1 MSTGVIFPYENAAMR
16 ADELPDGL
24 SMPDQMM
31 FLNLRE
37 IYHQFHKGIID
48 RDRAVVE
55 KRKLLN
61 EYRIQKFWCEIW
73 ISAAKREQSI
83 ETIVSDILQD
93 AELMQN
99 DKVKRLISEIDGI
112 RR

>member
-1 MSTGVIFPYENAAMR
+1 MSTGVVLPYENAAMR
-16 ADELPDGL
+16 ADELPDDL

-48 RDRAVVE
+48 RERAVLE
-55 KRKLLN
+55 KKKLLE
-61 EYRIQKFWCEIW
+61 EYRTQKFWCDIW
-73 ISAAKREQSI
+73 TSAAKREQSI
-83 ETIVSDILQD
+83 ELLMSDVLKD
-93 AELMQN
+93 VELMQN
-99 DKVKRLISEIDGI
+99 DKAKRLVSAIDGI

>member
-1 MSTGVIFPYENAAMR
+1 MSTGVILPYENAAMR

-37 IYHQFHKGIID
+37 IYHQFHEGIID
-48 RDRAVVE
+48 RGRAVVE

-83 ETIVSDILQD
+83 ELLMSEILKD
-93 AELMQN
+93 VELMQN
-99 DKVKRLISEIDGI
+99 DKVKKLVSAIDGI

>member
-1 MSTGVIFPYENAAMR
+1 MNTGVIFPYENAAMR

-73 ISAAKREQSI
+73 ISATKREQSI
-83 ETIVSDILQD
+83 ELLLSDVLRD
-93 AELMQN
+93 VELMQN
-99 DKVKRLISEIDGI
+99 DKVKKLVSAIDGI
-112 RR
+112 SR

>member
-1 MSTGVIFPYENAAMR
+1 MSTGVVLPYENAAMR
-16 ADELPDGL
+16 ADELPNGL

-31 FLNLRE
+31 FINLRE

-48 RDRAVVE
+48 RDRAVLE
-55 KRKLLN
+55 KKKLLN
-61 EYRIQKFWCEIW
+61 EYRIQKFWCDIW

-99 DKVKRLISEIDGI
+99 DKVKRLISAIDGI